1 MSLGKHIKDLRM
13 QRGLSQWEL
22 ARLSGLSRSHLSR
35 LELDSYDRSSAKTFL
50 ALARALKVQPTDLYQ
65 AAGYIE
71 SRRGP
76 RTSTKPGDE
85 TLADPKVVKLT
96 AVPVVAQINS
106 EVSDVVDYACWGF
119 SKEIGKNIIGLLV
132 NGFHFKPDINE
143 GDVIIIDQNKM
154 PADGNIVLCSRNG
167 EAHLVR
173 YGEVNALNWNGNSGY
188 HLQGVVIGVNKKL
201 A

>member
-22 ARLSGLSRSHLSR
+22 SRLSGLSRSHLSR

-50 ALARALKVQPTDLYQ
+50 ALARALKVQPKDLYQ

-71 SRRGP
+71 SKRGP
-76 RTSTKPGDE
+76 RTSTKTGDE
-85 TLADPKVVKLT
+85 LASLNAVKL
-96 AVPVVAQINS
+96 AVVPVVTQINS

-132 NGFHFKPDINE
+132 NGFHLKPDINE
-143 GDVIIIDQNKM
+143 GDVIIIDRDKM
-154 PADGNIVLCSRNG
+154 PSDGNIVLCSRNG
-167 EAHLVR
+167 EASLIR
-173 YGEVNALNWNGNSGY
+173 YSEGCSLNWNGNSSF